1 MTYNMNQVF
10 FGKEGLTSTSANHV
24 ANMAKEYAERIGQD
38 VKTLRLFTQKAR
50 LLSDNTEALL
60 QLPLDCLDEIPN
72 AIRDISKC
80 NALIGWLRE
89 AIAERDKCKKETMNC
104 TFFQWAQNN
113 NVIVPVPPELPK
125 EVGDLVSVGQE
136 ILNVKQNARYIEL
149 KTKLAVYGKF
159 IHPEGL
165 LPKALKEMEHYKANP
180 TKIDGT
186 GRDMV
191 IYSYDV
197 SSTDISRL
205 NNLFFDLQRVYRALQ
220 AELNG
225 IEHSFRIE
233 SEKEYT
239 KRLSEYKVQYAI
251 YEDCCKTYKAKMAS
265 LREQYKEWQ
274 MKKADEF
281 NQLRIIIPDYLHDIF
296 VKVNSL

>member
-1 MTYNMNQVF
+1 MNQVF
-10 FGKEGLTSTSANHV
+10 FGKDGLTSTSANHL

-50 LLSDNTEALL
+50 LLNDNTEALL
-60 QLPLDCLDEIPN
+60 QLPLDCLDKIPG
-72 AIRDISKC
+72 AIRDISMC

-89 AIAERDKCKKETMNC
+89 AIAEREKCKNETMNC
-104 TFFQWAQNN
+104 SFLQWAKNN
-113 NVIVPVPPELPK
+113 NVIVPEAPEAPE

-165 LPKALKEMEHYKANP
+165 LPKALKEMEHHKANP
-180 TKIDGT
+180 TKVDGT

-191 IYSYDV
+191 IFSYDV

-205 NNLFFDLQRVYRALQ
+205 NNLFFDLQREYRALQ

-239 KRLSEYKVQYAI
+239 KRLSEYKVRYAI
-251 YEDCCKTYKAKMAS
+251 YEDCVKTYNAKMDS

-274 MKKADEF
+274 MKKADEI

-296 VKVNSL
+296 VKVNRL